1 MEQLA
6 NNLYNPPTGLDG
18 IDQYIKILSAQTDVA
33 LSLARTVPQENQN
46 GTTLLFMLQ
55 SVPPASN
62 TVGVALMLSFQS
74 EVLPDYAIP
83 LFLSTCKTFFET
95 AQKQLIPFVA
105 QDGTNLISANRFVI
119 EILIEF

>member
-6 NNLYNPPTGLDG
+6 NNLYNPPAGMDG
-18 IDQYIKILSAQTDVA
+18 IDHYIKMLSAQTDVA
-33 LSLARTVPQENQN
+33 LSLGRSVPQENQN

-55 SVPPASN
+55 SVPAASN

-74 EVLPDYAIP
+74 EVLPDCAIP
-83 LFLSTCKTFFET
+83 LFLLTCKTFFET

-105 QDGTNLISANRFVI
+105 QDGT
-119 EILIEF
+119 